1 MLLSSVDGGAVFS
14 MTENHY
20 ADTRVE
26 SMRLRS
32 MGSALVTDSFGDSR
46 WPHLFLIRLFYS
58 NIGSFQMDGC
68 SRKYAMVR
76 R

>member
-1 MLLSSVDGGAVFS
+1 MLLSSVDGGTVFS
-14 MTENHY
+14 MTENHH

-46 WPHLFLIRLFYS
+46 WPHLILIRPFYS
-58 NIGSFQMDGC
+58 NFQMDGC